1 MYYFDSICAML
12 KSWIGLTNIL
22 GDGHRDF
29 HPPYGWPL
37 WDDPGAPVPYQ
48 LRLVSHPNVISLV
61 DAFEDARAFQLV
73 VEFCGG
79 GELFDKVTAGTMHL
93 LGLRMI
99 IREVGAPFLCVTN
112 GAPKRRLPQKPL
124 VLPRY
129 GLNPLATYV
138 IRMISLGR
146 CWTMERSPKGRLRCW
161 WSKFVHPWPL
171 WSSAGLAAERPPW
184 NISHQWLIQLAL
196 CEALKEVTWSMFS
209 DCCCG
214 FHVLS
219 TSASLQ
225 NKVLGPYET
234 IWNIPFH
241 PWLTFAFNLVL
252 QRHFW
257 RHKVH
262 VCHRDLKPE
271 HFLLARSGPLDAVP
285 LMLGLPWAVVG
296 VRMVRP
302 MVPPWRWLIHDQFS
316 KETRKKDEERC
327 MGLPV
332 LERASVVFLCFSP
345 LIQASSWIAP
355 SWKSLRIMFMWLCA
369 SAMIPR
375 SLQNH
380 PKSHNLQRL
389 LKTEIPIWHHS
400 ILLHT
405 KKSTFFILF
414 QGTKAEMQQTFQIS
428 LLELWYTHGGF
439 HRFPKMGVLPNHPKL
454 QHFSIKKA

>member
-1 MYYFDSICAML
+1 MTIYSGFTHWKWRFSIAML
-12 KSWIGLTNIL
+12 NKLPEG
-22 GDGHRDF
+22 
-29 HPPYGWPL
+29 
-37 WDDPGAPVPYQ
+37 
-48 LRLVSHPNVISLV
+48 
-61 DAFEDARAFQLV
+61 
-73 VEFCGG
+73 
-79 GELFDKVTAGTMHL
+79 
-93 LGLRMI
+93 
-99 IREVGAPFLCVTN
+99 TN

-124 VLPRY
+124 VLPRKKDWIPWPPQRDS
-129 GLNPLATYV
+129 LW
-138 IRMISLGR
+138 ISLGR

-171 WSSAGLAAERPPW
+171 WSSAGLAATRPPW
-184 NISHQWLIQLAL
+184 NISRQLLIQLAL
-196 CEALKEVTWSMFS
+196 CEALEEVMWSMFS

-214 FHVLS
+214 CHVLS

-241 PWLTFAFNLVL
+241 PWLTFPFIQPPSRPWL
-252 QRHFW
+252 QRHSGSGGTRYMSATATSNQSISYW
-257 RHKVH
+257 RAVGPWTR
-262 VCHRDLKPE
+262 CRWC
-271 HFLLARSGPLDAVP
+271 LAVLANMGPL
-285 LMLGLPWAVVG
+285 G
-296 VRMVRP
+296 VRLVRP

-316 KETRKKDEERC
+316 KETRKKDEKRC
-327 MGLPV
+327 MELPV

-428 LLELWYTHGGF
+428 LQLWYMEVSIGF
-439 HRFPKMGVLPNHPKL
+439 LKWGYSQIIQNIAAF
-454 QHFSIKKA
+454 